1 MRDIRLDDTGGLN
14 FKSVVTQSEEVMQSI
29 RIILETKLGEF
40 IGDPEL
46 GLDRT
51 DLMDK
56 NFDARY
62 ASQSIHDALGQDN
75 RVEVISVDVIPDF
88 YRRTATAQLALAVDG
103 EAKETEVQL
112 NVG

>member
-1 MRDIRLDDTGGLN
+1 MRDIYLDKNGGLD
-14 FKSVVTQSEEVMQSI
+14 FKTIIDRSDEVLQSI

-51 DLMDK
+51 DLLEK
-56 NFDARY
+56 NFNARY
-62 ASQSIHDALGQDN
+62 ATQAIHDALEQDN
-75 RVEVISVDVIPDF
+75 RIGVLSVEVVPDF
-88 YRRTATAQLALAVDG
+88 YKRTALAKLTLTVDG
-103 EAKETEVQL
+103 EAKKTEVAL

>member
-1 MRDIRLDDTGGLN
+1 MRDICLDNTGGLD

-46 GLDRT
+46 GLDQT
-51 DLMDK
+51 DLMEK

-62 ASQSIHDALGQDN
+62 ANQAIHDVLGQDN

-88 YRRTATAQLALAVDG
+88 YRRTASAKLTLTVDG

>member
-1 MRDIRLDDTGGLN
+1 MRDIYLDNTGGLD

-51 DLMDK
+51 DLLEK
-56 NFDARY
+56 NFNARY
-62 ASQSIHDALGQDN
+62 STQAIHDALEQDN
-75 RVEVISVDVIPDF
+75 RIGVLSVEVVPDF
-88 YRRTATAQLALAVDG
+88 YKRIALAKLTLTVDG
-103 EAKETEVQL
+103 EAKETEVAL